1 MKIQTLT
8 KRLEK
13 IGSKLESD
21 NTFVLVS
28 NRNQKPYQFKAQKNH
43 DSDEI
48 FAFSYTPKNAEH
60 AEDSIIF
67 NTIQEVTRHVFR

>member
-1 MKIQTLT
+1 MKVQTLT

-28 NRNQKPYQFKAQKNH
+28 NLSQKPYQFKIQKNH
-43 DSDEI
+43 NSDEI